1 MRRVRGQTSV
11 LRQKGLMEK
20 PRTKSMED
28 TERGKRDRDAG
39 QRCRTE
45 AWYGGGG
52 GEDMRK
58 FGRRGNTEVR
68 GEMEGEVR

>member
-1 MRRVRGQTSV
+1 MRAGISLSDVESEGPNISPPQAEGTHGGTAH
-11 LRQKGLMEK
+11 QKHG
-20 PRTKSMED
+20 RHR
-28 TERGKRDRDAG
+28 EREEG

-58 FGRRGNTEVR
+58 CGRRGNTEGR
-68 GEMEGEVR
+68 EVG